1 MQIAI
6 GTSDICLTAET
17 SSVSELQEIEGL
29 IRVYRPRLLRF
40 VTFSVRDPDLA
51 ESIVQDCFLRA
62 YNSRESFRGDCTVST
77 WLFGIANNLI
87 RDNLRTRKFQ
97 FWRKVR
103 ATAVDIT
110 EMVSCL
116 PSNESSPEILLL
128 QRERAI
134 QVKEALDG
142 LSVNQRR
149 IFLLRFSED
158 MSPQEISDSTGMA
171 LNTVKTHLYR
181 ALVAI
186 RKQLGEVK

>member
-1 MQIAI
+1 
-6 GTSDICLTAET
+6 
-17 SSVSELQEIEGL
+17 
-29 IRVYRPRLLRF
+29 
-40 VTFSVRDPDLA
+40 
-51 ESIVQDCFLRA
+51 
-62 YNSRESFRGDCTVST
+62 
-77 WLFGIANNLI
+77 
-87 RDNLRTRKFQ
+87 
-97 FWRKVR
+97 
-103 ATAVDIT
+103 
-110 EMVSCL
+110 MVSCL
-116 PSNESSPEILLL
+116 SSSASSPETLLL
-128 QRERAI
+128 QQERAV